1 MDPQQ
6 LAVWADQFNDLF
18 RIDHKIPINVKH
30 LQPTSLDME
39 TFMAM
44 MPEPFKMAADMA
56 ALDKSMLRSLTR
68 VHDVPDDLLDY
79 LQLQSRKIDSL
90 MRFMLL
96 QQDDPAYRL
105 VSVSYGGSALTFHRT
120 EPLAPGDLIET
131 RLFLEH
137 NAGAVYAWA
146 RVIDCEAIAD
156 GYLIRSTFTHIQ
168 DEDREN
174 IVRASLQEQSR
185 QLKRKAEHRQLQG
198 KL

>member
-6 LAVWADQFNDLF
+6 LAIWADQFNDLF
-18 RIDHKIPINVKH
+18 RIDHKIPINVKPV
-30 LQPTSLDME
+30 QPTSLDME
-39 TFMAM
+39 TFIAM

-56 ALDKSMLRSLTR
+56 ALDKSMTRSLTR
-68 VHDVPDDLLDY
+68 VHDIPDDLLDY
-79 LQLQSRKIDSL
+79 LRLQSRKIDSL

-105 VSVSYGGSALTFHRT
+105 VSTSYGGSALTFLRSS
-120 EPLAPGDLIET
+120 PLALGELIET
-131 RLFLEH
+131 RLFVEH

-146 RVIDCEAIAD
+146 RVIDCEAAAD
-156 GYLIRSTFTHIQ
+156 GFEIRCTFTHIQ

-185 QLKRKAEHRQLQG
+185 QLKRKAEQRQLQG

>member
-1 MDPQQ
+1 MDSQQ
-6 LAVWADQFNDLF
+6 LAIWADQFNDLF
-18 RIDHKIPINVKH
+18 RIDHKIPINVKP

-39 TFMAM
+39 TFIAM

-56 ALDKSMLRSLTR
+56 ALDKSMTRSLTR
-68 VHDVPDDLLDY
+68 VHDIPDDLLDY
-79 LQLQSRKIDSL
+79 LRLQSRKIDSL

-96 QQDDPAYRL
+96 QQDDPAFRL
-105 VSVSYGGSALTFHRT
+105 ISLSYGGSALTFNRA
-120 EPLAPGDLIET
+120 EPLAAGELIET

-146 RVIDCEAIAD
+146 RVIDCEPSTE
-156 GYLIRSTFTHIQ
+156 GFVIRSTFTHIQ

-185 QLKRKAEHRQLQG
+185 QLKRKAEQRQLQG